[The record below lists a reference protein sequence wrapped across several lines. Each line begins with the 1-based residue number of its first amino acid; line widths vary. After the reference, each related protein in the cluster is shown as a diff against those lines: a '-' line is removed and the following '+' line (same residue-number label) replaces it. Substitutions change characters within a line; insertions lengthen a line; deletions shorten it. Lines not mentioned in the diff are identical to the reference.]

1 MRREPHASEI
11 LVVSEDGFENVV
23 AENGVVEVRRDHLDE
38 ILLIQQPFELCFV
51 GRSERDYR
59 FFCSSHSLCLRGCV
73 IGRGGFDE
81 TVRRHPDLREPAV
94 DGRSQITFGRRG
106 YCVLAGN
113 VPRIITAQNPELP
126 QLAYER
132 LKTTSARRVFGLLP
146 PPLVTHG
153 GNGVID
159 RHGVAG

>member
-1 MRREPHASEI
+1 GS
-11 LVVSEDGFENVV
+11 D
-23 AENGVVEVRRDHLDE
+23 
-38 ILLIQQPFELCFV
+38 
-51 GRSERDYR
+51 RDYL
-59 FFCSSHSLCLRGCV
+59 FFCSSNGLCPCGCV

-159 RHGVAG
+159 RQDRKSTRLNSSHVAISYAVFCLKKKKKD